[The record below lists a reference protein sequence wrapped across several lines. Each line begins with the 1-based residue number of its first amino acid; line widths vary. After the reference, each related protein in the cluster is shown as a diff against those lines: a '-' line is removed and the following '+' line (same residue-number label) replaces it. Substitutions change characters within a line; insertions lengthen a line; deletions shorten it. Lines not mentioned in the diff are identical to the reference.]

1 MPNKLIFKAETLTPV
16 IQDVTK
22 NACELWFLADDG
34 IYLTAS
40 TATFIR
46 KKRNICYAEG
56 FDPDLWDDAGAHFD
70 AIDSVLGSGD
80 MWESANL
87 QPEML
92 DALMTGRADLAI
104 EVTDSGFLFTPRQ
117 RDTEEKSC

>member
-70 AIDSVLGSGD
+70 AIDLVLGNGD
-80 MWESANL
+80 MWESVTLA
-87 QPEML
+87 PEML
-92 DALMTGRADLAI
+92 DDVMTGSADLTI
-104 EVTDSGFLFTPRQ
+104 EVTDSGFVFNACKREADKTA
-117 RDTEEKSC
+117 

>member
-40 TATFIR
+40 NATFIR

-70 AIDSVLGSGD
+70 AIDLVLGNGD
-80 MWESANL
+80 MWESVTLA
-87 QPEML
+87 PEML
-92 DALMTGRADLAI
+92 DDLMTGTADLTI
-104 EVTDSGFLFTPRQ
+104 EVTDSGFIFTARQ
-117 RDTEEKSC
+117 RDAEKTA

>member
-1 MPNKLIFKAETLTPV
+1 MPNKLIFRAETLTPV

-22 NACELWFLADDG
+22 NACELWFMADDG

-70 AIDSVLGSGD
+70 AIDLVLGNGD
-80 MWESANL
+80 MWESVTLA
-87 QPEML
+87 PEML
-92 DALMTGRADLAI
+92 DDLMTGTADLTI
-104 EVTDSGFLFTPRQ
+104 EVTDSGFICTARQ
-117 RDTEEKSC
+117 READKTA

>member
-16 IQDVTK
+16 IQDVRK

-56 FDPDLWDDAGAHFD
+56 FDPDLWDDAWGHFD
-70 AIDSVLGSGD
+70 AIDLVLGNGD
-80 MWESANL
+80 MWESVTLA
-87 QPEML
+87 PEML
-92 DALMTGRADLAI
+92 DALLTGKADLTI
-104 EVTDSGFLFTPRQ
+104 EVTDNGFVFTAHQ
-117 RDTEEKSC
+117 READKTA

>member
-16 IQDVTK
+16 IQDVKK

-56 FDPDLWDDAGAHFD
+56 FDPDFWDDAGAHFD
-70 AIDSVLGSGD
+70 AIDSVLGNGD
-80 MWESANL
+80 MWESVAL
-87 QPEML
+87 APEML
-92 DALMTGRADLAI
+92 DDLMTGTADLTI
-104 EVTDSGFLFTPRQ
+104 VVTDSGFTYTARQ
-117 RDTEEKSC
+117 REAGKSA